1 MENLILQTMQRK
13 KILFLISL
21 PSTSE
26 FQECVSDVNDCLDE
40 LRQLHVDVREHIRH
54 EDIAEANNY
63 DIVIVVAHRD
73 ISSDELVLADGTML
87 IKDFVSSIPSD
98 FKGVIDF
105 SSCYSATA
113 FNAIKDRCP
122 QCKVQVAIV
131 ETTLLRRLIIYPSIV
146 ECLYDNPTIDYATAY
161 KEVSKAFDYA
171 MDEIDSK
178 DSDIVPMTHLGEQ
191 MTSIY
196 APKEVK
202 RDSVFQ
208 IIVFFHYD
216 FEKGVIKVKAER
228 WQTNAIIRGDF
239 EIPIS
244 LNENDKIAVSL
255 SFDST
260 DNDNIRVKDNEYSKT
275 VAIKKELLVEK
286 FIVFVMPD
294 FRGNS
299 FLANIEM
306 AKDQEPPFVKC
317 AFDINIADAENKTPA
332 EVIAETPQYSVK
344 PGEIIKTYISAF
356 AGGGNKGTER
366 RSVHGK
372 LFGDKTYNQFLSKII
387 GDTDEEKLSSIRRY
401 VYNSDMFLDTI
412 STFLKHCE
420 CNLRELKS
428 NVSRDSEI
436 ACDIVPL
443 LRGYVSK
450 LQKKTESLGNKLT
463 GIKTRK
469 GEKRI
474 YEDAAPLFIPL
485 EGRFLELVFQVTNLD
500 YQIDI
505 LSAFRELME
514 AISIQDTIE
523 IKKLSGQ
530 FYEHPHYN
538 DTDKDLFDL
547 FKASGTGSIIHS
559 KSQGTTMPFL
569 ALVLAMAVGE
579 YSSSDKG
586 KDGWVINI
594 EKYIDF
600 SENKSSLRTPKSRI
614 NKLVGLLDNKEIHD
628 KIKNYQK
635 TETGKIGIAAYYLL
649 KIKVKVQ

>member
-1 MENLILQTMQRK
+1 MENIMLQTMQHK

-21 PSTSE
+21 PCTSK
-26 FQECVSDVNDCLDE
+26 FQECITDVNECLDE
-40 LRQLHVDVREHIRH
+40 LRQLHVDVREHIWR

-63 DIVIVVAHRD
+63 DVVIVVAHRD

-105 SSCYSATA
+105 SSCYSSTA
-113 FNAIKDRCP
+113 FYAIKDRCP
-122 QCKVQVAIV
+122 QCKVQVAIA
-131 ETTLLRRLIIYPSIV
+131 ETSLLRRLIIYPSIV
-146 ECLYDNPTIDYATAY
+146 EYLYDNPTIDYAVAY
-161 KEVSKAFDYA
+161 EEVSKAFDYA
-171 MDEIDSK
+171 MNEIDNK
-178 DSDIVPMTHLGEQ
+178 DSDIAQMAHLGEQ
-191 MTSIY
+191 MTSIF
-196 APKEVK
+196 APEEVK
-202 RDSVFQ
+202 RGSVFQ
-208 IIVFFHYD
+208 IVVFFHYD
-216 FEKGVIKVKAER
+216 FERGVIKVKAKR
-228 WQTNAIIRGDF
+228 WQTNTIIRDDF
-239 EIPIS
+239 EIPIP
-244 LNENDKIAVSL
+244 LNENDKISVSL

-260 DNDNIRVKDNEYSKT
+260 DNDNIRVKNNEYSKT
-275 VAIKKELLVEK
+275 VAIKKELVVEK
-286 FIVFVMPD
+286 FIVILMPD

-306 AKDQEPPFVKC
+306 AKDDEPFIRC
-317 AFDINIADAENKTPA
+317 AFNIDIVDTERKIPVDI
-332 EVIAETPQYSVK
+332 IAEIPQK
-344 PGEIIKTYISAF
+344 PIKPEEIIKNYISVF

-372 LFGDKTYNQFLSKII
+372 LFNNTTYNQFLSKIT
-387 GDTDEEKLSSIRRY
+387 GDNEEEKLSSIRKY

-412 STFLKHCE
+412 RTFLKQCE
-420 CNLRELKS
+420 GNLKEIKS
-428 NVSRDSEI
+428 KVPRDSEI

-443 LRGYVSK
+443 LKGYVSK
-450 LQKKTESLGNKLT
+450 LQKKTEILDNKLI

-505 LSAFRELME
+505 LSAFRELIE
-514 AISIQDTIE
+514 AISIQNIIE

-538 DTDKDLFDL
+538 DTDKDLYDL
-547 FKASGTGSIIHS
+547 FKASGTGSIIHP

-586 KDGWVINI
+586 KDDWIINV

-628 KIKNYQK
+628 KIKIYQK
-635 TETGKIGIAAYYLL
+635 TEAGKISIAAYYLL
-649 KIKVKVQ
+649 KVKVKVQ